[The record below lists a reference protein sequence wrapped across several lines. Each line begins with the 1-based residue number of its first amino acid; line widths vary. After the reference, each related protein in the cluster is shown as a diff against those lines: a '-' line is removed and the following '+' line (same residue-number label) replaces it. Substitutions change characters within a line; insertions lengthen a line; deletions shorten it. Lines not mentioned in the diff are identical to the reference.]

1 MIHRALIGSIER
13 FFAILLEHYA
23 GAFPVWLSP
32 VQVVGIPVADE
43 YGPYLDDVIE
53 QLKAVGVR
61 AEVDHSSDRMPKKIR
76 THTKAKVPFQL
87 IAGEDDRAAGAVSFR
102 FRDGTQENGIP
113 VPDAIARIRE
123 SIETKAQV

>member
-1 MIHRALIGSIER
+1 MIHRALLGSIER

-32 VQVVGIPVADE
+32 VQVVGIPVAEAYEE
-43 YGPYLDDVIE
+43 YLGDVIR
-53 QLKAVGVR
+53 QLKTLGVR
-61 AEVDHSSDRMPKKIR
+61 AELDTSSDRMPKKIR

-87 IAGEDDRAAGAVSFR
+87 IAGEEDRAAGSVSFR

-113 VPDAIARIRE
+113 VADAIARIVDA
-123 SIETKAQV
+123 IATKAQV